1 MENSKKKKNEKE
13 KKIYDHLLLTL
24 DLKKKKPR
32 IIMSVDKERIVVC
45 FRIMH
50 SFQLLQVF

>member
-1 MENSKKKKNEKE
+1 MENSKKKKLER

-24 DLKKKKPR
+24 DLKKKPR

>member
-1 MENSKKKKNEKE
+1 MENSKKKKLER

-24 DLKKKKPR
+24 DFKKKKPR

>member
-1 MENSKKKKNEKE
+1 MENSKKKKLER
-13 KKIYDHLLLTL
+13 KKIYDHLLLTF
-24 DLKKKKPR
+24 DLKKKPR